1 MRTTEIPRAG
11 GASTSLLRRTR
22 VLSVCLTALLCMW
35 FFGNLYEA
43 LVWNPQL
50 IVDPRP
56 GSLVGSFAIGSPVYY
71 YLPWTPVSLILA
83 VALRVRFGAAVSS
96 RVRRA
101 WSAAIGCLVFA
112 VVTKIV
118 LISQV
123 NPTFRDATVS
133 AEMVRDRA
141 VWWAFGNGLVV
152 VAVAVAIVLLTAWR
166 RPPEGPDRSG

>member
-1 MRTTEIPRAG
+1 MRTAEIQRAG
-11 GASTSLLRRTR
+11 GPSTSLLRRTR

-50 IVDPRP
+50 ITDPRP
-56 GSLVGSFAIGSPVYY
+56 GSLVGEFAVGSPVYY
-71 YLPWTPVSLILA
+71 YLPWTPVSVVLA
-83 VALRVRFGAAVSS
+83 VVLRIRFGGSVSS
-96 RVRRA
+96 RVRRS
-101 WSAAIGCLVFA
+101 WSAALGCLVLA
-112 VVTKIV
+112 VVLKIG
-118 LISQV
+118 LITQV

-133 AEMVRDRA
+133 AELVRERA

-166 RPPEGPDRSG
+166 RPPDGPTRSG